1 MADKRSQDGDGGV
14 RLDKWLWAARF
25 FKTRSQAHEAIGLG
39 RVFVDGLE
47 AKPSRTVTIGQTL
60 VINSPRGRYE
70 VVVRE
75 VRATRGSATVA
86 AEMFTETEQSR
97 IEREQHAEMRRLAR
111 SIAPPER
118 PNTQERRQIRRL
130 KEGD

>member
-1 MADKRSQDGDGGV
+1 MASKQSQEGSGGV

-25 FKTRSQAHEAIGLG
+25 FKTRSQAHEAIALA

-47 AKPSRTVTIGQTL
+47 AKPSRTVAVGQTL

-86 AEMFTETEQSR
+86 AEMFAETERSR
-97 IEREQHAEMRRLAR
+97 LEREQHAEMRRLAR